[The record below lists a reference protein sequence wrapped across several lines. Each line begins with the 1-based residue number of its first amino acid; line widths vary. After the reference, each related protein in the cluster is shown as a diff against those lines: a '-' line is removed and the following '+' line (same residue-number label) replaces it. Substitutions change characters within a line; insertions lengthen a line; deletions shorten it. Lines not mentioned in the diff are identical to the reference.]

1 MEKHNYNSKPRRGR
15 KSPNRLTI
23 WEEKFSRKLR
33 RNHKQFAK
41 KVFHRLMKKSSTLRT
56 TLKRRSREYEVEFD
70 ISLEEVRE
78 LLYGVYGKKCRYC
91 NTKLVV
97 SNMAC
102 DHILPLSMGG
112 VSTPDNLQMICSRCN
127 TRKGPLTDKL
137 FGKLLRWLSHQDDEL
152 ERYVLRKMSSRDF

>member
-1 MEKHNYNSKPRRGR
+1 
-15 KSPNRLTI
+15 
-23 WEEKFSRKLR
+23 
-33 RNHKQFAK
+33 
-41 KVFHRLMKKSSTLRT
+41 
-56 TLKRRSREYEVEFD
+56 
-70 ISLEEVRE
+70 
-78 LLYGVYGKKCRYC
+78 
-91 NTKLVV
+91 
-97 SNMAC
+97 MAC